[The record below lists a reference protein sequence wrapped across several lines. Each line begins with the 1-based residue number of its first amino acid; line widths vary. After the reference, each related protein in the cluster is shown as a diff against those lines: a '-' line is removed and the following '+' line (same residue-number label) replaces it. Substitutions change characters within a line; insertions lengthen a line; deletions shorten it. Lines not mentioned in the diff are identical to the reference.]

1 MSEKQTLPPPCYSS
15 RWPAAVKTYLAWQ
28 RYITKYHIMSGQQ
41 GQQYDIGRRRYSRL
55 FSGTI
60 EWTADVSCDTT
71 MNILPGHRPRKV
83 FENGG
88 QTGGMTNGGGRLE
101 GCAGASAGEGRPLPK
116 RGSGG
121 IALGKFW
128 KFMCKIRHLI
138 AELHFVFIPN
148 KVQFWPKPLVTNGSL
163 KLRNGKLAAALC
175 CALRVYDRPTTV
187 CVMDGVNGVDVA
199 W

>member
-28 RYITKYHIMSGQQ
+28 RCIRKYHITSGQQ

-88 QTGGMTNGGGRLE
+88 QTGGMTNGGGALGRL
-101 GCAGASAGEGRPLPK
+101 CWGECG
-116 RGSGG
+116 RGSPSPETGVRG
-121 IALGKFW
+121 YRPREILEIYVQNKTY
-128 KFMCKIRHLI
+128 LI

-175 CALRVYDRPTTV
+175 CALRV
-187 CVMDGVNGVDVA
+187 
-199 W
+199 